1 MTGSFDFRSKFYGTG
16 ESFLFKFTEDSV
28 RVFKSSFN
36 NDLYCF
42 ADEDGF
48 GMGSDNHY
56 GLFINKC
63 LRKGSSHSCKTYLN
77 DPLSEKS
84 HFKI

>member
-1 MTGSFDFRSKFYGTG
+1 MKIYNTT
-16 ESFLFKFTEDSV
+16 
-28 RVFKSSFN
+28 FN

-56 GLFINKC
+56 GIFVDKN
-63 LRKGSSHSCKTYLN
+63 LRKGSTHTC
-77 DPLSEKS
+77 
-84 HFKI
+84 